1 MTLSNTSAV
10 SKLKSQSYW
19 TFWSVSLATEV
30 FTDAQAFDVD
40 FPQDATAAQKGIIMG
55 TSLLINAVFYEEK

>member
-1 MTLSNTSAV
+1 ML
-10 SKLKSQSYW
+10 LKKPK
-19 TFWSVSLATEV
+19 SLATEV